1 MRSRSVYAADRT
13 GDARLRN
20 APQALRRALPR
31 PDAHS
36 HHSLARVGPLRSRAV
51 PAEARTRA
59 ASSDVSTARLRAG
72 GEDPRSA
79 GRAAPDPGRERA
91 GGTTTR
97 RVPSDDRTKPSPQL
111 ARH

>member
-13 GDARLRN
+13 GDARLRH

-31 PDAHS
+31 PDAYS
-36 HHSLARVGPLRSRAV
+36 HHPLARVGPLRSRAV

-72 GEDPRSA
+72 GEDPRSE
-79 GRAAPDPGRERA
+79 GPAASDPGRERC
-91 GGTTTR
+91 GRTTTR
-97 RVPSDDRTKPSPQL
+97 RLRPDDR
-111 ARH
+111 